1 MCLGGAGHAPLAQIW
16 LQSRGAK
23 PVFCIAVRHHLLP
36 RMAHRNLQPV
46 NTATTAMRC
55 LANSTLL
62 IAGALVLPGC
72 TVLAVADLAASAVVG
87 TAGLVVDAAVGTAK
101 IGGKV
106 IGKTA
111 DLVLGANEVSA
122 AAD

>member
-1 MCLGGAGHAPLAQIW
+1 MNQP
-16 LQSRGAK
+16 
-23 PVFCIAVRHHLLP
+23 
-36 RMAHRNLQPV
+36 HRPPTNLT
-46 NTATTAMRC
+46 TATQRC
-55 LANSTLL
+55 HAS
-62 IAGALVLPGC
+62 GALLLAAAIVLPGC

-111 DLVLGANEVSA
+111 DVVMGSEPEPAQ
-122 AAD
+122 

>member
-1 MCLGGAGHAPLAQIW
+1 MNFPDRPSLIALAVARRA
-16 LQSRGAK
+16 S
-23 PVFCIAVRHHLLP
+23 AV
-36 RMAHRNLQPV
+36 A
-46 NTATTAMRC
+46 
-55 LANSTLL
+55 TLL
-62 IAGALVLPGC
+62 LASVLVLPGC

-111 DLVLGANEVSA
+111 DVVMGSDEAAA